1 MSDQP
6 TYLDEILAAKRAELS
21 SGLLDNP
28 SFAQVEAELAG
39 APDPLDLWAALA
51 TGPKPRAIA
60 EFMRRTPNEGLLREN
75 ADPRHLATL
84 YVDAGAAA
92 ISVVTDRRFDG
103 SFEDL
108 RAIRAAVSVPILCR
122 DFILTR
128 QQVIEARREGA
139 DAISLIV
146 AALEPPHLRDLLN
159 FAYDIGLQVLAETH
173 DEFELERAMAAG
185 AKIVMFNAQDLHTLE
200 VDLDR
205 VIRHRPDVPRSFL
218 YVGENGIAGRKDVS
232 RLRAAGVDAVLLGS
246 VLMRA
251 EDPGAKLAEFM
262 AV

>member
-28 SFAQVEAELAG
+28 SFAQIEAELAG

-51 TGPKPRAIA
+51 TGQKPRAIA
-60 EFMRRTPNEGLLREN
+60 EFVRRTPNDGVLRDH
-75 ADPRHLATL
+75 ADPRHVATL
-84 YVDAGAAA
+84 FVDAGAAA
-92 ISVVTDRRFDG
+92 ISVATDRRFDG

-159 FAYDIGLQVLAETH
+159 FAYDIGLQVLAEAH
-173 DEFELERAMAAG
+173 DDRELERAMAAG
-185 AKIVMFNAQDLHTLE
+185 AKIVALDAQDLHTLE

-205 VIRHRPDVPRSFL
+205 IIRYRPDVPPSFL
-218 YVGENGIAGRKDVS
+218 YVGVSGIAGRKDLS

-246 VLMRA
+246 ELMQA
-251 EDPGAKLAEFM
+251 EDPGAKLAELM
-262 AV
+262 TV

>member
-6 TYLDEILAAKRAELS
+6 IHLDEILAAKRAELS

-28 SFAQVEAELAG
+28 TFAQVEAELAG
-39 APDPLDLWAALA
+39 APDPQDLWAALA
-51 TGPKPRAIA
+51 TGPKPRVIA
-60 EFMRRTPNEGLLREN
+60 EFMRRTPNEGLLREH
-75 ADPRHLATL
+75 ADPRHIATL
-84 YVDAGAAA
+84 YVDAGAAV

-108 RAIRAAVSVPILCR
+108 RAVRAAVSVPILCR

-139 DAISLIV
+139 DAITLIV

-159 FAYDIGLQVLAETH
+159 FAGDIGLQVLAEAH

-185 AKIVMFNAQDLHTLE
+185 AKIVAFNAQDLHTLE

-218 YVGENGIAGRKDVS
+218 YVGESGIAGRKDVS
-232 RLRAAGVDAVLLGS
+232 RLRAAGVDAVILGS
-246 VLMRA
+246 VLMRS
-251 EDPGAKLAEFM
+251 EDPGAKLAELM

>member
-28 SFAQVEAELAG
+28 SVAHVEAELAG

-51 TGPKPRAIA
+51 TGQKPRAIA
-60 EFMRRTPNEGLLREN
+60 EFVRRTPNDGLLRDQ
-75 ADPRHLATL
+75 ADPRHIAALFVA
-84 YVDAGAAA
+84 AGAAA
-92 ISVVTDRRFDG
+92 ISVATDRRFDG

-128 QQVIEARREGA
+128 QQVIHARREGA
-139 DAISLIV
+139 DAITLIV

-159 FAYDIGLQVLAETH
+159 FAYDIGLQVLAEAH
-173 DEFELERAMAAG
+173 DDRELDRAMAAG
-185 AKIVMFNAQDLHTLE
+185 AKILALNAQDLHTQE
-200 VDLDR
+200 VDLER
-205 VIRHRPDVPRSFL
+205 IIRHRPDVPRSFL
-218 YVGENGIAGRKDVS
+218 YVGEGGIVGRKDVS
-232 RLRAAGVDAVLLGS
+232 RLRAASVDAVLLGD
-246 VLMRA
+246 VLMAA
-251 EDPGAKLAEFM
+251 EDPGAKLAECM
-262 AV
+262 TV